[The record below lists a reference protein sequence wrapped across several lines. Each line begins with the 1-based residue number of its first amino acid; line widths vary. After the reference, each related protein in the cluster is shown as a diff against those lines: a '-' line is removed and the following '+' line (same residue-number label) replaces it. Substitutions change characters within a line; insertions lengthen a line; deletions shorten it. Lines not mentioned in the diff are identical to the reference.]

1 MHAAYNRVGI
11 TSIGERAASVA
22 GFRTYEALRKAS
34 RLHVRATVTIRIPNP
49 RDPASVEAFFR
60 DLPLAPRAGD
70 EWLKAGPLKIIA
82 DGGILAGTSF
92 MREPYG
98 PPARAL
104 YGVDDPAYRGFLTI
118 TREQIAA
125 AVEAGAS
132 RGWQMAAHVTGDAGV
147 DAVLDA
153 FEAAQTRHPS
163 ADPRHTLIH
172 AYFVNAGDRGE
183 GGPARRPGRYP
194 ARVVLQGRRRAVA
207 GAGRSAGSIGSSAS
221 ARGSTPAW

>member
-1 MHAAYNRVGI
+1 
-11 TSIGERAASVA
+11 
-22 GFRTYEALRKAS
+22 
-34 RLHVRATVTIRIPNP
+34 
-49 RDPASVEAFFR
+49 
-60 DLPLAPRAGD
+60 
-70 EWLKAGPLKIIA
+70 
-82 DGGILAGTSF
+82 

-98 PPARAL
+98 LPARAL

-172 AYFVNAGDRGE
+172 AYFVNAGNRGE

-207 GAGRSAGSIGSSAS
+207 CAGRRPAGAVHRPAHVAGRRGRHGNQHRSHVRPRPRQRDESVQPVPHDGDGRHADAPRAAASSARPS
-221 ARGSTPAW
+221 ASRGWRPEADDQRTRRDSVSTRRAPGPSRWASWATWRFCRTTC